1 MEEIKTKELTI
12 ARVWVNIK
20 SRAIVET
27 SIATVIAIA
36 VPALLAHTPQ
46 NQFIV
51 GPIVNAVLF
60 WIVLRV
66 GITNALFIA
75 VIPSMIALFRGMLPP
90 TAAMVIPFIIL
101 GNCAMILA
109 FSYLKTS
116 LWLRVVASSIL
127 KTLVIFLPALLLFNL
142 SSTISFMMSWPQ
154 LLTAIVG
161 GFIAV
166 KLSGYLSGK
175 GNNT

>member
-1 MEEIKTKELTI
+1 MGEIKTNELAI

-27 SIATVIAIA
+27 SIATVVAVI

-60 WIVLRV
+60 WVALRV

-75 VIPSMIALFRGMLPP
+75 VIPSLIALFRGMLPP
-90 TAAMVIPFIIL
+90 TAAMFIPFIIL

-109 FSYLKTS
+109 FSLIKS
-116 LWLRVVASSIL
+116 KLWLRVAASSVL
-127 KTLVIFLPALLLFNL
+127 KTLVIFLPTWLLLNL
-142 SSTISFMMSWPQ
+142 SSPVSFMMSWPQ
-154 LLTAIVG
+154 LVTAIVG
-161 GFIAV
+161 GLIV
-166 KLSGYLSGK
+166 VIINKKL
-175 GNNT
+175 NTTIHTS